1 MGLFDRQIL
10 TVLTEGKSKEFR
22 QILREAGFSHNTS
35 KPRVLVVAKM
45 AKNVF
50 ILILRSKDNA
60 RTCSENNKTYIS
72 MLDDRGEQCL
82 NLRRM
87 WV

>member
-10 TVLTEGKSKEFR
+10 AVLTEGKSKEFG

-45 AKNVF
+45 AKNAF
-50 ILILRSKDNA
+50 ILILRSKDSLKPH
-60 RTCSENNKTYIS
+60 TQPLFLSNKPLHETIVS
-72 MLDDRGEQCL
+72 LPS
-82 NLRRM
+82 
-87 WV
+87 